1 MIDTFGEMFQI
12 NEEESIKELESVNFD
27 FDKAVEKLQ
36 RKLENN
42 RKKEE
47 EKKKKK

>member
-1 MIDTFGEMFQI
+1 MIDTFGEMFDL
-12 NEEESIKELESVNFD
+12 NEEESIKELEPNNFD
-27 FDKAVEKLQ
+27 FDQTVEKFQ
-36 RKLENN
+36 RRLENN